1 MEYVEEDPCC
11 ICLEDLPK
19 NEGMVQWASCC
30 GKGYHVECVKNFF
43 SSTMTNEQKSKCP
56 HCQTKFS
63 TSPEEE
69 FKRSLVWAEKGKAT
83 FQRKLGTMFYTG
95 QGVEQSYEK
104 AVEYYTMAA
113 EQGHA
118 VAQCNLGTM
127 FENGQGVE
135 QSCPIARKWWTK
147 AANQGQ
153 EDAINYLKKTPEKI
167 EGTTTTSS
175 SRCSACGK
183 PKSKYQKLRKCSG
196 CHAVQYCNTECQK
209 KHWKIGGHKKECKR
223 LKQQQQNT
231 K

>member
-1 MEYVEEDPCC
+1 MFEASFGGRALSW
-11 ICLEDLPK
+11 IITGLINFK
-19 NEGMVQWASCC
+19 NY
-30 GKGYHVECVKNFF
+30 KIF
-43 SSTMTNEQKSKCP
+43 
-56 HCQTKFS
+56 
-63 TSPEEE
+63 
-69 FKRSLVWAEKGKAT
+69 
-83 FQRKLGTMFYTG
+83 LGF
-95 QGVEQSYEK
+95 
-104 AVEYYTMAA
+104 
-113 EQGHA
+113 
-118 VAQCNLGTM
+118 M

-183 PKSKYQKLRKCSG
+183 PKSKYQKLKKCSR

>member
-19 NEGMVQWASCC
+19 NEGLVYLASCC

-69 FKRSLVWAEKGKAT
+69 FKRTLVWAEKGKAT
-83 FQRKLGTMFYTG
+83 AQCDLGNMFGDG
-95 QGVEQSYEK
+95 QGVDQSYEK

-127 FENGQGVE
+127 FGNGEG
-135 QSCPIARKWWTK
+135 
-147 AANQGQ
+147 
-153 EDAINYLKKTPEKI
+153 YLKKTPEKI

-183 PKSKYQKLRKCSG
+183 PKSKYQKLKKCSR

>member
-11 ICLEDLPK
+11 ICLEKLPK
-19 NEGMVQWASCC
+19 HNQLCTWACC
-30 GKGYHVECVKNFF
+30 AKGYHPKCFKNFL
-43 SSTMTNEQKSKCP
+43 SSNMTNEQKSKCP
-56 HCQTKFS
+56 LCQTKLA
-63 TSPEEE
+63 TSDEEI
-69 FKRSLVWAEKGKAT
+69 FKKTLVWAEKGKASA
-83 FQRKLGTMFYTG
+83 QNRLGFMYENG
-95 QGVEQSYEK
+95 DGVEQSYEK

-113 EQGHA
+113 EQGDA
-118 VAQCNLGTM
+118 NAQCNLGTM

-135 QSCPIARKWWTK
+135 QSFPIARKWWTK

-183 PKSKYQKLRKCSG
+183 PKSKYQKLKKCSR